1 MQWYSSIITSTSYT
15 QILKKAKLLF
25 YESHLKYVNVK
36 RITLEKSL
44 RELKTLTDS
53 HRKNSSRIQQPSCSH
68 SCHLYFYHTW
78 KQKQI
83 AIKISSKHSPPPA
96 NSAVLSEI
104 PTAPTK
110 HGQGAPLCAGS
121 QRAPLSEHFFRY
133 GWNKS
138 KHVWQTDTGLKAAG
152 VHT

>member
-104 PTAPTK
+104 PTAPKNTD
-110 HGQGAPLCAGS
+110 
-121 QRAPLSEHFFRY
+121 RALPSVRAHSELRCQSTFSGTAEINLSTSGKLIR
-133 GWNKS
+133 
-138 KHVWQTDTGLKAAG
+138 D
-152 VHT
+152 